1 MTPRLRP
8 AGEADWPA
16 VRAMQDASFL
26 ALATSYPEA
35 MRRAHSKLIWGA
47 EWLGDLRRSDIW
59 VAEGAGGA
67 ILGSAGWIA
76 TAEPGVAR
84 LRKVF
89 VHPAAAR
96 QGLGTALTRAAEA
109 RSGAARFVLR
119 ASLDGVPLY
128 RRLGYDAEREGL
140 MELAEG
146 PHMPVLFMAR
156 G

>member
-1 MTPRLRP
+1 VTPALRP

-26 ALATSYPEA
+26 ALALSYPGA
-35 MRRAHSKLIWGA
+35 MRRAHSRLIWG
-47 EWLGDLRRSDIW
+47 EGWLEDLRRSDIW

-76 TAEPGVAR
+76 TGEPGVAR
-84 LRKVF
+84 VRKVF
-89 VHPAAAR
+89 VHPTAAR

-109 RSGAARFVLR
+109 RSGAARIVLR
-119 ASLDGVPLY
+119 ANLDGVPLY
-128 RRLGYDAEREGL
+128 RRLGYAAEREGT
-140 MELAEG
+140 MELPEG
-146 PHMPVLFMAR
+146 PPMPVLFMAR